1 MRFRPRQTFG
11 RYEIVAALGA
21 GGMGEVYRARDAR
34 LGRDVAI
41 KFVAPLGGESA
52 AALSLAEARAAS
64 ALNHPHLCTLFEVD
78 ELDGETFIVMEL
90 VEGRPLSSVIER
102 EGLAAQAVI
111 RYGAQIAAGIGHAH
125 DRQILHRD
133 LKSANVMITS
143 DGRAK
148 ILDFGIARRY
158 VDRDVDQTTVLAQPL
173 DEIGPIA
180 GTLPYMAPEIL
191 RGEPPTPRS
200 DVWAL
205 GVLLFEMAS
214 GCRPFTG
221 ATAVELTS
229 AILRA
234 PAPTMPSTMPPGLS
248 GVVQRCLEKEPGPR
262 YANAGQVAAALEALS
277 GGTGP
282 VSSARPAAGRRAVVM
297 AAVALAAVA
306 LGTLLW
312 RRTSAGDASVQVIR
326 SLAILPL
333 SDLSGADDEYFA
345 DGITDA
351 LIGEVG
357 QLDSLRVISRTSMMR
372 YRHSQKSIREI
383 AGELNVDA
391 VLEGSVSRIG
401 PRVRI
406 TAPLV
411 QASNDLSLW
420 TNTYERDVGD
430 LMTLQRELARSVAT
444 ELRVRL
450 TPTQQGRLAAGRH
463 VTPAAVESYLRG
475 RYQWNKRT
483 PESLIAGIALFEDAI
498 RHDTSYAAAYAVL
511 PPVTCSLE
519 D

>member
-180 GTLPYMAPEIL
+180 GTLPI
-191 RGEPPTPRS
+191 
-200 DVWAL
+200 
-205 GVLLFEMAS
+205 
-214 GCRPFTG
+214 
-221 ATAVELTS
+221 
-229 AILRA
+229 
-234 PAPTMPSTMPPGLS
+234 
-248 GVVQRCLEKEPGPR
+248 
-262 YANAGQVAAALEALS
+262 
-277 GGTGP
+277 
-282 VSSARPAAGRRAVVM
+282 
-297 AAVALAAVA
+297 
-306 LGTLLW
+306 W
-312 RRTSAGDASVQVIR
+312 R
-326 SLAILPL
+326 
-333 SDLSGADDEYFA
+333 
-345 DGITDA
+345 
-351 LIGEVG
+351 
-357 QLDSLRVISRTSMMR
+357 
-372 YRHSQKSIREI
+372 QKSYGANR
-383 AGELNVDA
+383 
-391 VLEGSVSRIG
+391 R
-401 PRVRI
+401 RR
-406 TAPLV
+406 
-411 QASNDLSLW
+411 
-420 TNTYERDVGD
+420 
-430 LMTLQRELARSVAT
+430 VAT
-444 ELRVRL
+444 CGHSASCCSRW
-450 TPTQQGRLAAGRH
+450 
-463 VTPAAVESYLRG
+463 PAAVVRSLG
-475 RYQWNKRT
+475 RRLSSA
-483 PESLIAGIALFEDAI
+483 PRRF
-498 RHDTSYAAAYAVL
+498 
-511 PPVTCSLE
+511 
-519 D
+519 